1 MLFSRIVVPSFALLF
16 LLASQS
22 PAVEEKEDYL
32 PEERQHWSFLPRANP
47 QVPGFTNADHQ
58 AWVRT
63 PIDAFLLRKQLEVG
77 VGPATHADRVTLI
90 RRLTFQ
96 LTGLPPS
103 PQEVAAFVNNESPNA
118 YEQLV
123 DRLLASPHYGE
134 HWGQHWLDVVRYAET
149 EGFEYDRYRPGAW
162 RFRDYVLRSLN
173 EDKPYDQFVREQI
186 AGDELRPDDHESLV
200 AAGFHRLG
208 PVRRNAGNP
217 EVAFSRNEV
226 LTERV
231 DSIGLAFLGLTI
243 GCARCHDHFYDPIR
257 QKDYYRMQAFLA
269 ASFEE
274 NVVLADDQERAAWQK
289 RHDEVTAEVKR
300 IGKQL
305 AKASGEEETPL
316 RAELKAVQAREPKPL
331 PTISTVRNNL
341 SERTPTHL
349 LERGDEFTKRE
360 RLTMRVLGVLL
371 PDDVEGLPDATPNPK
386 QQLAAWITNPDN
398 PLTARVI
405 VNRLWQVH
413 FGAGIVSTPNDF
425 GANGT
430 EPTHPELLDFL
441 ANQLIENDWRLKPI
455 HRMMLLSS
463 VYRQVGGSAEVGV
476 RSAESKNIPQSPIP
490 NPQSIDPENRL
501 LWKHNRR
508 RLAAHEIRDAML
520 AVSGGLNRI
529 AGGPSIMAPVDQEL
543 IDLLYKPS
551 QWEVTPQER
560 DHFRRSIYLI
570 AKRNLRLPFMEVFDQ
585 PDFQT
590 SCARRESSVHAP
602 QALEMLN
609 GKFSNHLAQVFAKRL
624 RQEAGSDAAAQIDLA
639 YHLTTGRSPT
649 ENEHRLS
656 IAFLD
661 KHPMREFALAMF
673 NLNAFLY
680 VD

>member
-1 MLFSRIVVPSFALLF
+1 MTKITRTAAHSLWTVCVF
-16 LLASQS
+16 LCATA
-22 PAVEEKEDYL
+22 AVLNAEVYEQ
-32 PEERQHWSFLPRANP
+32 EEREHWSFLPRTKPN
-47 QVPGFTNADHQ
+47 VPTFTSQ
-58 AWVRT
+58 AHRDWIRT
-63 PIDAFLLRKQLEVG
+63 PIDAFVLRKQVEHG
-77 VGPATHADRVTLI
+77 VHPAQQADRRTLI

-103 PQEVAAFVNNESPNA
+103 PGEVAAFVSDPSPNA

-162 RFRDYVLRSLN
+162 RFRDYVIRSLN
-173 EDKPYDQFVREQI
+173 ADKPYDQFVREQI
-186 AGDELRPDDHESLV
+186 AGDELQPADHESLT

-231 DSIGLAFLGLTI
+231 DSIGLAFLGLTV

-257 QKDYYRMQAFLA
+257 QKDYYQLQAFLA
-269 ASFEE
+269 AAFEE
-274 NVVLADDQERAAWQK
+274 NLALASEEDKTAWQEK
-289 RHDEVTAEVKR
+289 HDAVAADVKR

-305 AKASGEEETPL
+305 AKANGDDETRL
-316 RAELKAVQAREPKPL
+316 RAELKAAQAREPKPL
-331 PTISTVRNNL
+331 PTISTVRNNFD
-341 SERTPTHL
+341 ERTPTHL
-349 LERGDEFTKRE
+349 LERGDEFQKRE

-371 PDDVEGLPDATPNPK
+371 PEGVEGLPDNTPNPK
-386 QQLAAWITNPDN
+386 QQLADWVAAPEN

-413 FGAGIVSTPNDF
+413 LGSGIVSTPNDF
-425 GANGT
+425 GANGG
-430 EPTHPELLDFL
+430 EPTHPELLDYL
-441 ANQLIENDWRLKPI
+441 ANRLVEEDWQLKPM
-455 HRMMLLSS
+455 HRMILLSS
-463 VYRQVGGSAEVGV
+463 VYQQAATAKTQAVASATVGNPGSE
-476 RSAESKNIPQSPIP
+476 IQD
-490 NPQSIDPENRL
+490 PQSIDPANRW
-501 LWKHNRR
+501 LWKYNRR

-520 AVSGGLNRI
+520 AVSGGLNRA
-529 AGGPSIMAPVDQEL
+529 AGGPSIMTPVDREL

-551 QWEVTPQER
+551 QWEVTSHAR
-560 DHFRRSIYLI
+560 DHFRRSVYLI

-590 SCARRESSVHAP
+590 SCARRESSIHAP

-609 GKFSNHLAQVFAKRL
+609 GKLSNELAQVFAQRL
-624 RQEAGSDAAAQIDLA
+624 RLEAGSDATAQVDLA
-639 YHLTTGRSPT
+639 YRLTSGRGPT
-649 ENEHRLS
+649 ESEHQLAV
-656 IAFLD
+656 AFL
-661 KHPMREFALAMF
+661 KEHSLREFALAAL